1 MGLFTLPRD
10 RVRRKRYFK
19 RVTNIVLI
27 VVVSTATAYVITRPV
42 GGPGFHPSAAVRAAL
57 EKHNNGASTNGGV
70 QVTDAKLSRTSSAEP
85 FRDGSDKNPARSG
98 YKLSPGPYK
107 VSEVGNIILHD
118 AQRNKDLHMRVFYP
132 DAAGKYPV
140 IVFSHGAGGSQD
152 CCEELTEHWASYG
165 YITIQPTHEDSAL
178 QRRSAGE
185 ENIKFM
191 GAVREALKRP
201 ELWESRPADISFV
214 LNSLGELQKR
224 AIQLSGKIDAQ
235 HVGVGG
241 HSMGS
246 FATEAVAGATTDL
259 PGRPGVSF
267 ADPRVKAALCL
278 SPQGPGQFGLTSS
291 SFTTMRV
298 PFMGITGS
306 RDNLGPLASAVWHE
320 KPFDLSPAG
329 DKYFVNITGA
339 NHMSFI
345 SSRSIAAAGAS
356 QAEEIFAYTNSA
368 ALAFWDAYL
377 KNDASAKA
385 YLYSNNLERFSK
397 NAATL
402 LRK

>member
-1 MGLFTLPRD
+1 MSLITLPRD
-10 RVRRKRYFK
+10 RARRKRYFK
-19 RVTNIVLI
+19 RVTNMVLI
-27 VVVSTATAYVITRPV
+27 VVVGAATAYVITRPV
-42 GGPGFHPSAAVRAAL
+42 GGTGFHPSAAVRAAL
-57 EKHNNGASTNGGV
+57 AAHSNNATSTNGGV

-85 FRDGSDKNPARSG
+85 FRDTSDTNPARDG

-107 VSEVGNIILHD
+107 VSESNIILHD

-165 YITIQPTHEDSAL
+165 YITIQPTHEDSAQ

-191 GAVREALKRP
+191 AAVREALKRP

-224 AIQLSGKIDAQ
+224 SVQLSGKIDTQ
-235 HVGVGG
+235 RVGVGG

-246 FATEAVAGATTDL
+246 FAAEVVAGATADL

-278 SPQGPGQFGLTSS
+278 SPQGPGQFGLTPS
-291 SFTTMRV
+291 SFATMRV

-306 RDNLGPLASAVWHE
+306 RDTLGPLASAAWHE
-320 KPFDLSPAG
+320 KPFDLGPAG

-345 SSRSIAAAGAS
+345 SSRSMASGGSS

-377 KNDASAKA
+377 KNDAGAKA

-397 NAATL
+397 DAATL